1 MSNWMNMISI
11 SALGGEI
18 FWNTRVKLAE
28 TLTLECQ
35 YPLGTLVQMEW
46 FKINAME
53 KESIA
58 IFHPNF
64 GSVIREPYADRVYFL
79 KSTSGPNDIMLAF
92 YNASEADIGSYS
104 CLLEI
109 FPYGSWE
116 KVIQVVPSG
125 KCKFHFPFYPS
136 AVFDFIKL
144 KLKQWSALS
153 YFVMLSNSIS
163 RFYEYYFKRIKLN

>member
-1 MSNWMNMISI
+1 MNMVYI
-11 SALGGEI
+11 SALGEEI

-35 YPLGTLVQMEW
+35 YPFLGTLVQKEW
-46 FKINAME
+46 FKVDGME

-64 GSVIREPYADRVYFL
+64 GSVIREPYAGRVYFL
-79 KSTSGPNDIMLAF
+79 KSTSDPNDTMLAF
-92 YNASEADIGSYS
+92 HNASEADVGSYS

-116 KVIQVVPSG
+116 KVIQVVPPG

-136 AVFDFIKL
+136 AAFDFIKPT
-144 KLKQWSALS
+144 
-153 YFVMLSNSIS
+153 
-163 RFYEYYFKRIKLN
+163 

>member
-1 MSNWMNMISI
+1 MISI

-92 YNASEADIGSYS
+92 YNTSEADIGSYS

-144 KLKQWSALS
+144 KLKQ
-153 YFVMLSNSIS
+153 
-163 RFYEYYFKRIKLN
+163 